1 MRRLLGFL
9 LATAVVVAGAVW
21 LADRPGEV
29 TIRWQGWRVDTTV
42 PVLLAALVL
51 VLLVLSAIGR
61 LGRLVLGAPGRF
73 FGARRAART
82 RKGYVA
88 LSDGLA
94 AVASGDSR
102 AAARLARKADKLLHD
117 RSVTGLLTVQAA
129 QMTGDADQLRE
140 RYQAMTERPETA
152 FLGLKG
158 LLDLALKQGD
168 RGTARDVA
176 ARALAAQPGADGVA
190 ATLFDLQLESGQL
203 AEAEL
208 TLSVARRHASLPSA
222 DLARRRALVLFARA
236 EAAQAAGD
244 DAGALSLALDA
255 RDAEPA
261 FVPAVALAAEL
272 YRHRGKERKAA
283 SLLQAAFRVAPHPE
297 LVAEWAALGETDT
310 PLERVKRLQRLV
322 ETNPVS
328 PDGHLAL
335 AEAALDARLW
345 GQARTHLDKALTQ
358 RPTPQVLGLLARLER
373 DEKNDEPAALAW
385 LAKAGDV
392 GTEPAWACRQC
403 GRTAAVFSVCCPA
416 CAAPGRMEWT

>member
-129 QMTGDADQLRE
+129 QMTGDA
-140 RYQAMTERPETA
+140 
-152 FLGLKG
+152 
-158 LLDLALKQGD
+158 
-168 RGTARDVA
+168 
-176 ARALAAQPGADGVA
+176 
-190 ATLFDLQLESGQL
+190 
-203 AEAEL
+203 
-208 TLSVARRHASLPSA
+208 
-222 DLARRRALVLFARA
+222 
-236 EAAQAAGD
+236 
-244 DAGALSLALDA
+244 
-255 RDAEPA
+255 
-261 FVPAVALAAEL
+261 
-272 YRHRGKERKAA
+272 
-283 SLLQAAFRVAPHPE
+283 
-297 LVAEWAALGETDT
+297 
-310 PLERVKRLQRLV
+310 
-322 ETNPVS
+322 
-328 PDGHLAL
+328 
-335 AEAALDARLW
+335 
-345 GQARTHLDKALTQ
+345 
-358 RPTPQVLGLLARLER
+358 
-373 DEKNDEPAALAW
+373 
-385 LAKAGDV
+385 
-392 GTEPAWACRQC
+392 
-403 GRTAAVFSVCCPA
+403 
-416 CAAPGRMEWT
+416 